1 MRQIGTAFLRLRR
14 GARALAIGGV
24 AAATAL
30 LVASCGDGR
39 SVEPPL
45 PESPVHEATFGD
57 QGGEAN
63 REGPDSPAAEQVED
77 RAYPRTYVDDRLAL
91 QGKRSFKRLP
101 GALPRSAFRSTASFK
116 DGLAA
121 APRSWRVLGPVNP
134 EVAPEASQFFDPS
147 TANGATTTQSGRVTA
162 MAIDPNCGRPGRG
175 CRLWGAAAGGG
186 NWRTNDA
193 LSRRPRWI
201 APPGALP
208 TNAFGS
214 LIVDPND
221 PGGNTLYAGS
231 GEPNGSGDSEAGL
244 GLFRSTDGG
253 RSWHL
258 VRGSRKV
265 AINRSIG
272 SIAVE
277 PGDPRTIYIG
287 TDVARHGSSSVNGGR
302 RTPIYVG
309 DSSDDLFVAEFWR
322 VERAETKTASELIG
336 KDDNAGWTKISDRHN
351 GTNGFLSYNYCQNGQ
366 CGYDDFVVSPPGR
379 PDTVWL
385 GGSMA
390 YDELPLYGGIPR
402 SNGRAVIRSTNAGVK
417 RAEVTFQDMTQDA
430 RPRATREGMHPD
442 QHDIAFDPRNPDIA
456 FVGSDGGVIRVHMTH
471 PQDRS
476 SACDSRTAVY
486 DPDAGPEP
494 LVPDDLADWRTLL
507 RGIPSRLVSLNVG
520 LNDIQFQSLS
530 YNPKKPARDLLGGTQ
545 DNGTFSYSASPKWL
559 ETVGGDGGQSGFDPA
574 DPTTRYHNYY
584 DATPEVNFHGN
595 AAQHWLDIYDVL
607 QLSGENQSFYAPFI
621 ADPQMG
627 GRAFTGLQ
635 HVWRTDDNG
644 GDQAYLYA
652 HCNALYLDPNRQ
664 ACGDWQALGQDLT
677 GPEFGEDRQ
686 GEYVV
691 ATARA
696 PSNTGT
702 LWAATRI
709 GRLFVTENADAAQ
722 PAQVDFTRIDT
733 PSTPGRFVSGIA
745 IDPQDPN
752 HAWVSYSGYSRYT
765 PGAPGH
771 LFEVEYD
778 PSSQTASF
786 TDSTYDLGDQPVTGI
801 AFDAATGD
809 AYAATDFGV
818 ARLPQGA
825 TGWEDAAPG
834 LPAVGVYGITLSPR
848 RHLLFAATHGRGA
861 YSLRLA
867 SP

>member
-1 MRQIGTAFLRLRR
+1 M
-14 GARALAIGGV
+14 

-121 APRSWRVLGPVNP
+121 APRSWRVLGPVTP

-147 TANGATTTQSGRVTA
+147 TGNVATTTQSGRVTA

-175 CRLWGAAAGGG
+175 CRLWVAAAGGG
-186 NWRTNDA
+186 IWRTNDA
-193 LSRRPRWI
+193 LSRQPRWI

-302 RTPIYVG
+302 RTPPNAPGLGVYKSTDGGRHFALEKNLKGQTPPNPADPATGLDWFQGGVNKLQIDPGDPHTVYAAVFGYGLWRSKDGGHTWSQVFHTLYQNDFSDPVDTGDTVGDRTEFDLVEIRGHTRIYVG

-456 FVGSDGGVIRVHMTH
+456 FVGSDGGVIRVHVTH

-494 LVPDDLADWRTLL
+494 LAPDDLADCRTLL

-559 ETVGGDGGQSGFDPA
+559 ETVGGDGLEPLRRRGVREGAVVLGPAQQVAGRLLRVVGQRLELDVVEADVQRHEATGDPA
-574 DPTTRYHNYY
+574 QKGP
-584 DATPEVNFHGN
+584 AV
-595 AAQHWLDIYDVL
+595 
-607 QLSGENQSFYAPFI
+607 GEIVRHKRLRPCI
-621 ADPQMG
+621 RVVD
-627 GRAFTGLQ
+627 GR
-635 HVWRTDDNG
+635 
-644 GDQAYLYA
+644 
-652 HCNALYLDPNRQ
+652 
-664 ACGDWQALGQDLT
+664 
-677 GPEFGEDRQ
+677 
-686 GEYVV
+686 
-691 ATARA
+691 
-696 PSNTGT
+696 
-702 LWAATRI
+702 
-709 GRLFVTENADAAQ
+709 
-722 PAQVDFTRIDT
+722 
-733 PSTPGRFVSGIA
+733 SGIA
-745 IDPQDPN
+745 RARAILRVRHVDAD
-752 HAWVSYSGYSRYT
+752 
-765 PGAPGH
+765 
-771 LFEVEYD
+771 
-778 PSSQTASF
+778 
-786 TDSTYDLGDQPVTGI
+786 
-801 AFDAATGD
+801 DAAVGADEGD
-809 AYAATDFGV
+809 VRV
-818 ARLPQGA
+818 ARVERDVMLVRMHALAGGA
-825 TGWEDAAPG
+825 RPRVLRHVLKGHFGPFDTGVGGADDRTTVRAG
-834 LPAVGVYGITLSPR
+834 NPAIER
-848 RHLLFAATHGRGA
+848 
-861 YSLRLA
+861 
-867 SP
+867 

>member
-1 MRQIGTAFLRLRR
+1 M
-14 GARALAIGGV
+14 

-121 APRSWRVLGPVNP
+121 APRSWRVLGPVTP

-147 TANGATTTQSGRVTA
+147 TGNVATTTQSGRVTA

-175 CRLWGAAAGGG
+175 CRLWVAAAGGG
-186 NWRTNDA
+186 IWRTNDA
-193 LSRRPRWI
+193 LSRQPRWI

-302 RTPIYVG
+302 RTPPNAPGLGVYKSTDGGRHFALEKNLKGQTPPNPADPATGLDWFQGGVNKLQIDPGDPHTVYAAVFGYGLWRSKDGGHTWSQVFHTLYQNDFSDPVDTGDTVGDRTEFDLVEIRGHTRIYVG

-322 VERAETKTASELIG
+322 VERAETKTASQLIG

-390 YDELPLYGGIPR
+390 YDELPLYGGIPPSQPGHR
-402 SNGRAVIRSTNAGVK
+402 LRRLRRRRHPRPRDAPAGSLERVRFPNGRLRPGCRAGAACAGRS
-417 RAEVTFQDMTQDA
+417 R
-430 RPRATREGMHPD
+430 RL
-442 QHDIAFDPRNPDIA
+442 
-456 FVGSDGGVIRVHMTH
+456 
-471 PQDRS
+471 
-476 SACDSRTAVY
+476 
-486 DPDAGPEP
+486 PDA
-494 LVPDDLADWRTLL
+494 
-507 RGIPSRLVSLNVG
+507 S
-520 LNDIQFQSLS
+520 
-530 YNPKKPARDLLGGTQ
+530 ARDPQ
-545 DNGTFSYSASPKWL
+545 SPRVA
-559 ETVGGDGGQSGFDPA
+559 ERRPQRHPVPVA
-574 DPTTRYHNYY
+574 
-584 DATPEVNFHGN
+584 
-595 AAQHWLDIYDVL
+595 VL
-607 QLSGENQSFYAPFI
+607 QPEEAGPRPAGR
-621 ADPQMG
+621 DP
-627 GRAFTGLQ
+627 
-635 HVWRTDDNG
+635 
-644 GDQAYLYA
+644 
-652 HCNALYLDPNRQ
+652 
-664 ACGDWQALGQDLT
+664 GQ
-677 GPEFGEDRQ
+677 
-686 GEYVV
+686 
-691 ATARA
+691 
-696 PSNTGT
+696 
-702 LWAATRI
+702 
-709 GRLFVTENADAAQ
+709 
-722 PAQVDFTRIDT
+722 
-733 PSTPGRFVSGIA
+733 
-745 IDPQDPN
+745 
-752 HAWVSYSGYSRYT
+752 
-765 PGAPGH
+765 
-771 LFEVEYD
+771 
-778 PSSQTASF
+778 
-786 TDSTYDLGDQPVTGI
+786 
-801 AFDAATGD
+801 
-809 AYAATDFGV
+809 
-818 ARLPQGA
+818 
-825 TGWEDAAPG
+825 
-834 LPAVGVYGITLSPR
+834 
-848 RHLLFAATHGRGA
+848 RHLLVLRVAEVARDRRWRRRPVGLRPGGSDDPLPQLLRRHARG
-861 YSLRLA
+861 
-867 SP
+867 P